1 MLAVEEEI
9 MAIATNYLAVPE
21 ALSGSIMNAARDK
34 FTSDREVVVKDAAF
48 DCTKMG

>member
-34 FTSDREVVVKDAAF
+34 FTSDREVEVKDAAF
-48 DCTKMG
+48 HCTKMG